1 MYIDNYILQ
10 PLLAL
15 LAGVLILL
23 VPRTPNCIVAAY
35 LILVGITGL
44 FPRLIAV

>member
-1 MYIDNYILQ
+1 MHVDPLIVQ

-23 VPRTPNCIVAAY
+23 VPRTLNYIVAAY
-35 LILVGITGL
+35 LIPVGITGL
-44 FPRLIAV
+44 FPRLMTM